1 MNITA
6 VAMPPLH
13 SILAFMNDKVRVIAS
28 ISILVVGIFSG
39 VLVASLVESEP
50 MDQAQG
56 TVVDFGNY
64 QTVWTEVDIGR
75 CHTTQALLETAVSEH
90 GYNLVQ
96 IDDGTIVSIGDYGS
110 ADGRTWGL
118 WAVYPESTA
127 WVKLEPPYNQNPL
140 DFTITSWA
148 YCSEGEEPAIAVDY
162 VGYPIYGY
170 AQKLRVVS
178 LTPTITEILA
188 SIKAGNIIV
197 GVDEYSDYPASV
209 VSSIGTGIDRVGTY
223 TNPSFE
229 PIVGTNPDVVFC
241 DGDLPAHTQIAS
253 QLRKAARDAV
263 VLYPGED
270 LTTILNNIFVVGKVI
285 GYDLAAD
292 EVIKNTIEAVN
303 MISRLCYSPDSGGRV
318 DVMVSL
324 EPDISPFVAGSGTY
338 VSDLMSH
345 INADNVFDEWRDWAH
360 ITSDRIPGANPDK
373 IIVVTTEY
381 SADEYQL
388 LYDSLPAMWKQTDAW
403 RDGEVYMICG
413 DAAELVQRFGPRTA
427 QSVELLA
434 MMLHPDVFDTDIPKA
449 IGDDYES
456 YLTYSS
462 WASLV

>member
-1 MNITA
+1 
-6 VAMPPLH
+6 
-13 SILAFMNDKVRVIAS
+13 MNDKMRVIVS
-28 ISILVVGIFSG
+28 ISILVVGVFSG
-39 VLVASLVESEP
+39 VLIASLVESEP
-50 MDQAQG
+50 VDQAQG
-56 TVVDFGNY
+56 TVIDFGDY
-64 QTVWTEVDIGR
+64 QTVWTEAVIGE
-75 CHTTQALLETAVSEH
+75 HNTTQELLEIAVSEH
-90 GYNLVQ
+90 GYTLVQ
-96 IDDGTIVSIGDYGS
+96 SDDGAISSIEGYVSE
-110 ADGRTWGL
+110 DGRVWSL
-118 WAVYPESTA
+118 WVVYPGSTE
-127 WVKLEPPYNQNPL
+127 WVKLEPPYTQNPS

-148 YCSEGEEPAIAVDY
+148 YCSEGEKPAVAVDY
-162 VGYPIYGY
+162 TGYPIYGY

-178 LTPTITEILA
+178 LTPTITEMLA
-188 SIKAGNIIV
+188 SVEAGNIIV
-197 GVDEYSDYPASV
+197 GVDEYSDYPESVASKV
-209 VSSIGTGIDRVGTY
+209 GTGINRVGTY

-229 PIVGTNPDVVFC
+229 PILGTNPDLVFC

-253 QLRKAARDAV
+253 QLRKAARDVV

-270 LTTILNNIFVVGKVI
+270 LTTILNNIFVTGKVI
-285 GYDLAAD
+285 GYDMTAD
-292 EVIKNTIEAVN
+292 EVIRGTTETINTI
-303 MISRLCYSPDSGGRV
+303 SKLCYFQSAGASV

-338 VSDLMSH
+338 VNDLMSY
-345 INADNVFDEWRDWAH
+345 INAENVFDNCLDWAH
-360 ITSDRIPGANPDK
+360 ITSDLIPGANPDK

-381 SADEYQL
+381 SVDEYQL

-403 RDGEVYMICG
+403 RNGEVYMICG

-434 MMLHPDVFDTDIPKA
+434 MMLHPDVFDINIPKA